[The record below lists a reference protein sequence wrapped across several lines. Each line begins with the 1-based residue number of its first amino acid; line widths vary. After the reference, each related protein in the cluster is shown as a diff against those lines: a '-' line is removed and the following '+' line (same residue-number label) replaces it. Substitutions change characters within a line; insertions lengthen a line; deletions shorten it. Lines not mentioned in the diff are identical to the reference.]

1 MGEQVKVEVE
11 VEGLGRGAEEETW
24 WVIGHLVSMEEHLF
38 ESGLLDQAALIR
50 DVRRGFVEEW
60 ARALGLDGE
69 LLRRD
74 WCVYKHAFAL
84 MVHLQEVGCG
94 EAAFKAPELA
104 LRAHEVFEV
113 VKSFVHD
120 LVEYHRRSGGGGG
133 ERLLQV

>member
-1 MGEQVKVEVE
+1 MMVEQEVEVE
-11 VEGLGRGAEEETW
+11 VKAERALGRGSVEETW
-24 WVIGHLVSMEEHLF
+24 WVIGHLVNMEEHLF

-60 ARALGLDGE
+60 ARSLNLDGD

-74 WCVYKHAFAL
+74 WCVYKHALAL

-104 LRAHEVFEV
+104 LRAHEVFETI
-113 VKSFVHD
+113 KSFVHA
-120 LVEYHRRSGGGGG
+120 LAEYHRRSGGGGG
-133 ERLLQV
+133 

>member
-1 MGEQVKVEVE
+1 MSFFHAMGEQEVRVEVKA
-11 VEGLGRGAEEETW
+11 EGLGRGAVEETW
-24 WVIGHLVSMEEHLF
+24 WVIGHLVNMEEHLF

-120 LVEYHRRSGGGGG
+120 LVEYHRRGGG
-133 ERLLQV
+133 R